1 MSLNTEPDY
10 QTFIDRLVLIARASA
25 LLFPKSIGLDDTK
38 QDLITQVIP
47 NQLPI
52 PNLSIEG
59 PDAPYIFVTESETP
73 KISEEQRGRDSSD
86 TQGSKRVTLE
96 FYMVI
101 LSSSRSREESEKELF
116 TIISALTTELSKN
129 KRLTD
134 PATGLLPL
142 AATHTFQVVPYIYD
156 ITQNETLAKNV
167 VLRPIVGV
175 NLR

>member
-1 MSLNTEPDY
+1 MSLSIEPDY
-10 QTFIDRLVLIARASA
+10 QTFIDRLVLICEKSS
-25 LLFPKSIGLDDTK
+25 LLFPKSIGGDNTK

-52 PNLSIEG
+52 PNLPIEG

-73 KISEEQRGRDSSD
+73 KITEEQRGRDSRD
-86 TQGSKRVTLE
+86 VQGSKRVTLE

-116 TIISALTTELSKN
+116 AIISALTTELSKN

-142 AATHTFQVVPYIYD
+142 AATHTFQVIPYIYD

-167 VLRPIVGV
+167 VLRPTLGV

>member
-1 MSLNTEPDY
+1 
-10 QTFIDRLVLIARASA
+10 
-25 LLFPKSIGLDDTK
+25 
-38 QDLITQVIP
+38 
-47 NQLPI
+47 LPI

-73 KISEEQRGRDSSD
+73 KILEEQRGRDSSD

-101 LSSSRSREESEKELF
+101 LSSSRNREESEKELF
-116 TIISALTTELSKN
+116 AIISALTTELSKN